1 MALRVDTAAGLNGD
15 PEPSV
20 LWFGARRVEVTA
32 ILDRWWGPGM
42 RWWKVETADGPYIV
56 RKGTD
61 AADWEL
67 AAVVRE

>member
-1 MALRVDTAAGLNGD
+1 
-15 PEPSV
+15 
-20 LWFGARRVEVTA
+20 VEVTA

-56 RKGTD
+56 RKGTE